1 MGAMRAMQLWP
12 CAAPHSAF
20 QNRPPLAWA
29 ETQPQHGQLKPTDDP
44 GNTAFRT
51 ALPRPLPVPT
61 ARHRQ
66 ATQCWFPGRTAEGV
80 RFRVEA
86 GGGGRRVV
94 AAGGRRQAAGDGR
107 GASPPR
113 RPRLHPGLGSAMESG
128 GRPSLGQFILLG
140 TSSVVTAVLYSVYRQ
155 KAQVAQELKV
165 SAGALLASA
174 GPLAQGNGEP
184 LIRHGPHHPRK
195 RSKRGNRL

>member
-1 MGAMRAMQLWP
+1 MTLVT
-12 CAAPHSAF
+12 
-20 QNRPPLAWA
+20 PPSGLLCPA
-29 ETQPQHGQLKPTDDP
+29 H
-44 GNTAFRT
+44 F
-51 ALPRPLPVPT
+51 
-61 ARHRQ
+61 
-66 ATQCWFPGRTAEGV
+66 
-80 RFRVEA
+80 RFRRRVIARRPNA
-86 GGGGRRVV
+86 GFREGPRRGCGSGWRRVV